1 MEFISLGKSN
11 LLVSKT
17 SFGAMSLDCKE
28 IEAFGEEADEKA
40 CGIVHHAYSGGMNF
54 FDISH
59 SKPVCEKRLGAALHG
74 IRHNVIL
81 ATKTSGQSAAEIRRD
96 LNESLDALESDFI
109 DLYQIEN
116 PLVVPKKDG
125 SDGLYNE
132 LLTLKGK
139 GLIRHIGLAS
149 ENYEIA
155 YEAAASGLYETVQF
169 PFSMISPDSVLDL
182 VKLCEKTDTGC
193 IAMQPLN
200 GGIVNDIALACGF
213 FQQYENVVPVW
224 GVHTDDELQQILYF
238 NDHPPVIDD
247 EFKEEVNKVRL
258 FFN

>member
-28 IEAFGEEADEKA
+28 IEAFGDEADEKA
-40 CGIVHHAYSGGMNF
+40 CAIVHHAYSGGMNF
-54 FDISH
+54 FDTSH
-59 SKPVCEKRLGAALHG
+59 SKPVCEKRLGSALHG

-81 ATKTSGQSAAEIRRD
+81 ATKTSGQTASEIRRD

-116 PLVVPKKDG
+116 PLVVPLKDG

-132 LLTLKGK
+132 LLRLKGK
-139 GLIRHIGLAS
+139 GLIRHFGLAT
-149 ENYEIA
+149 ENYDIA
-155 YEAAASGLYETVQF
+155 LEAVKSGLYETVQF
-169 PFSMISPDSVLDL
+169 PFNMISPSEVSDIVR
-182 VKLCEKTDTGC
+182 LCEKEDVGC

-200 GGIVNDIALACGF
+200 GGIVSNIPLAFGF
-213 FQQYENVVPVW
+213 FQQFENVVPVW
-224 GVHTDDELQQILYF
+224 GAHTDEELQQILYF
-238 NDHPPVIDD
+238 NDHPPVVDE
-247 EFKEEVNKVRL
+247 EFKKEVENIRL

>member
-11 LLVSKT
+11 LLVSKN

-28 IEAFGEEADEKA
+28 IEAFGDEADEKA

-59 SKPVCEKRLGAALHG
+59 SRPVCEKRLGAALHG

-81 ATKTSGQSAAEIRRD
+81 ATKTSGQTAAEIRHD
-96 LNESLDALESDFI
+96 LNESLDALESDYI

-116 PLVVPKKDG
+116 PLVVPLKDG
-125 SDGLYNE
+125 KDGLYNE
-132 LLTLKGK
+132 LLTLKDK
-139 GLIRHIGLAS
+139 EIIHHIGIAS
-149 ENYEIA
+149 ENYELIK
-155 YEAAASGLYETVQF
+155 EAVECGLYETVQF
-169 PFSMISPDSVLDL
+169 PFSMISSDEVVGL
-182 VKLCEKTDTGC
+182 VKLCEKNDVGC

-200 GGIVNDIALACGF
+200 GGIVNNIPLAFGF
-213 FQQYENVVPVW
+213 FQQFENVVPVW
-224 GVHTDDELQQILYF
+224 GAHTDEELQQILYF
-238 NDHPPVIDD
+238 NEHPPVIDD
-247 EFKEEVNKVRL
+247 EFKKEVENVRL